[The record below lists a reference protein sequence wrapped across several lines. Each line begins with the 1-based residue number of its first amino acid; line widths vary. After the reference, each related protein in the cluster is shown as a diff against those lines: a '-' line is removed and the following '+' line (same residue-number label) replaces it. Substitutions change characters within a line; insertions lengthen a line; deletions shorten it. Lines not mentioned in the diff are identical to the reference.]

1 MGALREIPPRSGR
14 TRAAVLLPAAAV
26 AFVVLIGSGVPARAA
41 DGAAAPAAEV
51 MRSGVP
57 KGFLLYESKTTRK
70 KFEKKIGRMS
80 WKFSDRR
87 SAPLLINPCG
97 VEKRADKDRQAART
111 ITGRSVM
118 WDGDYA
124 EQLIVYQDE
133 MAASTAIKSLRSEL
147 RRCGKRNRDSFTF
160 TTRPAHIGD
169 EAFLVNV
176 FQVASAMTGTVM
188 RQGRSLAVYAL
199 PYYRKN
205 WRESDY
211 GGSQA
216 RIMARKLSASSLGR

>member
-1 MGALREIPPRSGR
+1 MDAMPEIRTRSGR
-14 TRAAVLLPAAAV
+14 TRPAVLLPAAAV

-41 DGAAAPAAEV
+41 DGAPASMV
-51 MRSGVP
+51 MRSGIP
-57 KGFLLYESKTTRK
+57 KGFLLYESKPTRK

-87 SAPLLINPCG
+87 SVPPLIDPCG
-97 VEKRADKDRQAART
+97 VEKRADEGRQAART

-118 WDGDYA
+118 WDGDHA
-124 EQLIVYQDE
+124 EQLIVYRDE
-133 MAASTAIKSLRSEL
+133 TAARTAIKSLRSEL
-147 RRCGKRNRDSFTF
+147 RRCGEHNRDHFTY

-169 EAFLVNV
+169 EAFLVSV

-188 RQGRSLAVYAL
+188 RQGRSLAIYTL

-216 RIMARKLSASSLGR
+216 RIMGRKLSGSSLGE